1 MARTSKQS
9 LASIE
14 AEISRLK
21 AQADQL
27 RERERVGVIERIRDA
42 IGVYHITGAELG
54 FRNGGSATKR
64 VGKKRAT
71 STGKEPTR
79 AAKYKDTNGN
89 TWSGM
94 GKRPN
99 WFKEALAAGTSPEQ
113 LLVK

>member
-9 LASIE
+9 LESIE

-27 RERERVGVIERIRDA
+27 RERERVEVIERICHA
-42 IGVYHITGAELG
+42 ISVYHITGAELG
-54 FRNGGSATKR
+54 FRNGGSATKKA
-64 VGKKRAT
+64 GKKRVT
-71 STGKEPTR
+71 STGKKPTR
-79 AAKYKDTNGN
+79 AAKYKDTSGN

-99 WFKEALAAGTSPEQ
+99 WFKEALAAGVSPEK